1 MNPLVPEFEINLSKD
16 IFKEG
21 VSCKMHFELTGVIL
35 RVYELAEDA
44 MVSTTTQLP
53 VSS

>member
-1 MNPLVPEFEINLSKD
+1 MNPLMPEFDIYLSKD
-16 IFKEG
+16 ISKEG
-21 VSCKMHFELTGVIL
+21 VISKRYFKLTGET
-35 RVYELAEDA
+35 RCVYELAEDA